1 MIALKANGKVGGDPR
16 KFLRKFPAG
25 LLAWPAIFSSP
36 FRPAKDTH
44 RQIGSAST
52 PSAREALRRFASP
65 QATSN
70 GAALAGDV

>member
-1 MIALKANGKVGGDPR
+1 V
-16 KFLRKFPAG
+16 
-25 LLAWPAIFSSP
+25 LAWPEIFSSP